1 MCAKRPGYGP
11 TVTQNSPFL
20 PQCQTHEGMARLS
33 GPGRIPRLLPILTRT
48 VSEPLTNETA
58 AFYIVRWTIVGKKHC
73 MTTRDIHTL
82 ALQPLL
88 IVCLCIFCHSR
99 VYTFHMWIVIVFFDS
114 ALAASVC
121 VYIINLLPCLLT
133 HWLELCVRRKQ
144 RRSKTSR
151 DWTKSE
157 WLKRNAKDRNFLL
170 LATEKR
176 SPLPHDGLSV
186 VGGVT
191 GNYLSITRFHN
202 YRQNCADGLFCTVP
216 SLVCMEWV
224 SRV

>member
-121 VYIINLLPCLLT
+121 VYNKLTSLLT
-133 HWLELCVRRKQ
+133 YSLAWVVCAKEAKAEQDKQ
-144 RRSKTSR
+144 RLDEERMAEEERKRQAFLALSDREKVSIASR
-151 DWTKSE
+151 
-157 WLKRNAKDRNFLL
+157 WLISRRRRYW
-170 LATEKR
+170 E
-176 SPLPHDGLSV
+176 LPVNYSLS
-186 VGGVT
+186 
-191 GNYLSITRFHN
+191 
-202 YRQNCADGLFCTVP
+202 
-216 SLVCMEWV
+216 
-224 SRV
+224 

>member
-133 HWLELCVRRKQ
+133 
-144 RRSKTSR
+144 
-151 DWTKSE
+151 
-157 WLKRNAKDRNFLL
+157 
-170 LATEKR
+170 
-176 SPLPHDGLSV
+176 GLSCV
-186 VGGVT
+186 CEGSKGGTREAEIGRRANGWRGTQKT
-191 GNYLSITRFHN
+191 GIS
-202 YRQNCADGLFCTVP
+202 C
-216 SLVCMEWV
+216 S
-224 SRV
+224 